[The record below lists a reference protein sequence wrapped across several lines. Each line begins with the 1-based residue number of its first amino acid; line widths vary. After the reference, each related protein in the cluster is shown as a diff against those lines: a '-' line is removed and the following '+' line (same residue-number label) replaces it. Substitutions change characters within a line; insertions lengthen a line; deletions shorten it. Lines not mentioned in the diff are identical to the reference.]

1 MDPQRTI
8 IKGLFVSEC
17 SSAEEGNVMHG
28 TRGWAFNPPK
38 AKPRFLSGREGGGRR
53 RSQEARMLPTFKWE
67 GAPSGMS
74 TLAEEWG
81 RGMNFRNVVVN
92 GTLEIYFTMEDL

>member
-1 MDPQRTI
+1 MDPERNI

-17 SSAEEGNVMHG
+17 ISAEEGNVMHG
-28 TRGWAFNPPK
+28 MHGWVFNPPK
-38 AKPRFLSGREGGGRR
+38 SKPHFLFGREEGGRR
-53 RSQEARMLPTFKWE
+53 GSQEAGMLPTFKWE
-67 GAPSGMS
+67 GPSSGMS

-92 GTLEIYFTMEDL
+92 ETPRFILK